1 MTDEEPPR
9 RRSGPERL
17 WTDPRE
23 EDEHTRWLA
32 PKTAPPAAHARR
44 RPEPPPPPP
53 DRALWPQVAIGLLIA
68 VVLFGSGI
76 LGARVLRDDDNSGG
90 IAALPAAPGAVAP
103 DARSRAIRQIY
114 AATSRSVV
122 QVRVRDGGATGS
134 GTGFVIDDNGTIVTN
149 AHVVSGASE
158 VQVRFDDSGDG
169 VDAEVLGRDESSD
182 LAVLRVDS
190 SHTRNV
196 KPLRLADS
204 DSVRVGDLAVAIG
217 YPFNVGR
224 TTTTG
229 IISGVGRAIQAPNGF
244 SIDKVIQT
252 DAPINPGN
260 SGGPLLDGAGRVI
273 GVNSQIATGGT
284 SQGNVGIGFAVPANT
299 VRDVIPRLERG
310 ETIRRAYLGVS
321 TEAGTGGAVV
331 REATAGGPA
340 ARAGVRAGDV
350 IVTVDGD
357 RIADPDDVAT
367 AIADRS

>member
-23 EDEHTRWLA
+23 EEEHTRWLA
-32 PKTAPPAAHARR
+32 PKTAPPAAHAPRR

-53 DRALWPQVAIGLLIA
+53 DRPLWPQVAIGLLIA

-158 VQVRFDDSGDG
+158 VQVRLDDSGDG

-229 IISGVGRAIQAPNGF
+229 IISGVGRAIPPSRRGCRPATSSRRSTARPCRRPRT
-244 SIDKVIQT
+244 SRRPSRI
-252 DAPINPGN
+252 
-260 SGGPLLDGAGRVI
+260 AGR
-273 GVNSQIATGGT
+273 ATRSISRSG
-284 SQGNVGIGFAVPANT
+284 
-299 VRDVIPRLERG
+299 
-310 ETIRRAYLGVS
+310 
-321 TEAGTGGAVV
+321 
-331 REATAGGPA
+331 
-340 ARAGVRAGDV
+340 ARAPRGRCA
-350 IVTVDGD
+350 
-357 RIADPDDVAT
+357 
-367 AIADRS
+367 